1 MATIDISRS
10 HGLGLDTAKQRAEQ
24 LANDLK
30 ERMGIAWRWEGD
42 AIRFSSESGPAKGVT
57 GAVIVAASSVKVEI
71 DLPFLLKA
79 MKGTIAG
86 KVEDKLTRLLG

>member
-1 MATIDISRS
+1 MATIEISRA

-42 AIRFSSESGPAKGVT
+42 TIRFNADSGPAKGTT
-57 GAVIVAASSVKVEI
+57 GQVAVAPSQVKIEI

-79 MKGTIAG
+79 MKGAIAG
-86 KVEDKLTRLLG
+86 KVEEKLGKLLG

>member
-1 MATIDISRS
+1 MATIDISRT

-30 ERMGIAWRWEGD
+30 ERMGIEWRWDGD
-42 AIRFSSESGPAKGVT
+42 SIRFAAESGPAKGT
-57 GAVIVAASSVKVEI
+57 KGNLAVQSSQVRIEI

-79 MKGTIAG
+79 MKGSISS
-86 KVEDKLTRLLG
+86 KVEEKLEKLLV

>member
-10 HGLGLDTAKQRAEQ
+10 HALGLDTAKQRAEQ

-30 ERMGIAWRWEGD
+30 DRMGIKWRWEGD
-42 AIRFSSESGPAKGVT
+42 KIRFSSESGPAKGT
-57 GAVIVAASSVKVEI
+57 SGTLTVATSQVRIEF

-79 MKGTIAG
+79 MKGTIAA
-86 KVEDKLTRLLG
+86 KVEEKLDKLLG

>member
-42 AIRFSSESGPAKGVT
+42 TIRFSSESGPAKGVT
-57 GAVIVAASSVKVEI
+57 GAVIVASSQVKIEI

-86 KVEDKLTRLLG
+86 KVEDKLGKLLG